1 MRNRRWRFF
10 ERKFVV
16 RRFADNSI
24 WERLRSNLTVQVSD
38 RTIAFYSVNSNG
50 TKKDLLVEWNDETFI
65 KSDLNTLS
73 ITGVFRGTGNV
84 QISGVCVSR

>member
-1 MRNRRWRFF
+1 MEKRYGRFSN
-10 ERKFVV
+10 
-16 RRFADNSI
+16 NSL
-24 WERLRSNLTVQVSD
+24 WEQLRSNLTIQVSD
-38 RTIAFYSVNSNG
+38 GTIALYSVNSNE

-84 QISGVCVSR
+84 QISGVCVFR